1 MFKISRILY
10 NNKQY
15 LMNLL
20 EYQKIG
26 INLQL
31 YNSRC
36 DIEKFFLINER
47 VDIDKI
53 QDKLHQDLLSYNE
66 INNLIKDIH
75 KYKNS
80 FR

>member
-20 EYQKIG
+20 EYQKMG

-31 YNSRC
+31 YNSQC

-47 VDIDKI
+47 QEINNI
-53 QDKLHQDLLSYNE
+53 QDKLKRDCLSYME
-66 INNLIKDIH
+66 INDLIKNIH
-75 KYKNS
+75 IYKKN
-80 FR
+80 

>member
-20 EYQKIG
+20 EYQKMG

-36 DIEKFFLINER
+36 DVEKFFLDQEKNKIIN
-47 VDIDKI
+47 I
-53 QDKLHQDLLSYNE
+53 QNKLKRGHLSYNE
-66 INNLIKDIH
+66 IHELINDIH
-75 KYKNS
+75 IDKKN
-80 FR
+80 

>member
-1 MFKISRILY
+1 
-10 NNKQY
+10 
-15 LMNLL
+15 MNLL

>member
-10 NNKQY
+10 NKQY

-36 DIEKFFLINER
+36 DVEKFFLDQEKNKIIN
-47 VDIDKI
+47 I
-53 QDKLHQDLLSYNE
+53 QNKLKRGHLSYNE
-66 INNLIKDIH
+66 IYDLIKDIH
-75 KYKNS
+75 IDKKN
-80 FR
+80 

>member
-10 NNKQY
+10 NKQY

-36 DIEKFFLINER
+36 DVEKFFLDQEKKKINN
-47 VDIDKI
+47 I
-53 QDKLHQDLLSYNE
+53 QDKLKRGHLSYNE
-66 INNLIKDIH
+66 IYDLIKDIH
-75 KYKNS
+75 IDKKN
-80 FR
+80 

>member
-20 EYQKIG
+20 EYQKMG

-36 DIEKFFLINER
+36 DVEKFFLINER
-47 VDIDKI
+47 QEINNI
-53 QDKLHQDLLSYNE
+53 QDKLKCGYLSYME
-66 INNLIKDIH
+66 INDLIKNIH
-75 KYKNS
+75 ITKKN
-80 FR
+80 

>member
-10 NNKQY
+10 NKQY

-31 YNSRC
+31 YTSRC
-36 DIEKFFLINER
+36 DVERFFLDQEKKNIINL
-47 VDIDKI
+47 
-53 QDKLHQDLLSYNE
+53 QDKLKQGHLSYNE
-66 INNLIKDIH
+66 IHDLIKDIH
-75 KYKNS
+75 ISKKY
-80 FR
+80 

>member
-10 NNKQY
+10 NKQY

-20 EYQKIG
+20 EYQKMG

-31 YNSRC
+31 YNSQC

-47 VDIDKI
+47 QEINNI
-53 QDKLHQDLLSYNE
+53 QDKLKRDCLSYME
-66 INNLIKDIH
+66 INDLIKNIH
-75 KYKNS
+75 IYKKN
-80 FR
+80 